1 MIKLFSWNDV
11 LLASKDKNHL
21 LSQFTKKGSALSV
34 GGFDGPH
41 LGHKELFQQVID
53 YKTKNNVVAGV
64 VTFKFPPKAAKNP
77 TDFSGELSTIDLKL
91 EYFEE
96 MSIDFAIVIDF
107 SCDFSKMKGRDF
119 LTFLKNSCSMQ
130 FLVAGSD
137 FRCGYKLDTG
147 ILQISEFAAQNG
159 ISFNV
164 VEDYL
169 FQGKRISSTII
180 RDFVQKGELEK
191 ASKLLGRAYA
201 LDLRNA
207 LVQEN
212 KETSQ
217 LQIANSSVIQLLP
230 PVGKYQVKVTLAD
243 TSTFSSVMYVES
255 TLLRLE
261 IPLEQKLQKLTKIE
275 FCL

>member
-1 MIKLFSWNDV
+1 M
-11 LLASKDKNHL
+11 

-41 LGHKELFQQVID
+41 LGHRELFQQVID

-77 TDFSGELSTIDLKL
+77 TDFTGELSTIKLKL
-91 EYFEE
+91 EYFEDLGF
-96 MSIDFAIVIDF
+96 DFVIVIDF

-119 LTFLKNSCSMQ
+119 LNFLKSSCSMQ

-159 ISFNV
+159 VSFNV
-164 VEDYL
+164 VADCLFED
-169 FQGKRISSTII
+169 FRISSTII
-180 RDFVQKGELEK
+180 RKFVQNGKLEK
-191 ASKLLGRAYA
+191 ASKLLGRPYA
-201 LDLRNA
+201 LDLENA
-207 LVQEN
+207 VYNVNE
-212 KETSQ
+212 ETSQ

-261 IPLEQKLQKLTKIE
+261 IPLEQKLQKLKKIE
-275 FCL
+275 FSL